1 MGGAIQIRDGPDKT
15 KLNCRFDPRR
25 PELAPTMIIYTLL
38 IEGESPS
45 QSPQE
50 TLSAPP
56 LDAADGACWAIE
68 NLVIS
73 DVHLQPLPPTGM
85 KVQRIFQVA
94 FAELAALRAF
104 HGSEGAR
111 AWRNRLSGEGLRCLP
126 MLMLRN
132 ETLPRPPVAEGSQYV
147 KRMGILQR
155 QSELSADAF
164 RRWWLE
170 VHGPV
175 AARLPGL
182 KGYFQNLTYDV
193 LGLESADS
201 RGPLRCDGFTEL
213 WFNDTAAMEQA
224 FPLRTNT
231 SVTRHANS
239 HIAAISTLIVRET
252 VLR

>member
-1 MGGAIQIRDGPDKT
+1 
-15 KLNCRFDPRR
+15 
-25 PELAPTMIIYTLL
+25 MIIYTLL

-45 QSPQE
+45 LSHQE
-50 TLSAPP
+50 ASSAPP
-56 LDAADGACWAIE
+56 LNAKDGVCWAIE
-68 NLVIS
+68 NLVLS

-85 KVQRIFQVA
+85 KVRRIFQLA

-104 HGSEGAR
+104 HGSAGAHT
-111 AWRNRLSGEGLRCLP
+111 WRNRLSSEGLRCLP

-132 ETLPRPPVAEGSQYV
+132 ETLPRPPVAAGSQFV

-155 QSELSADAF
+155 QSDLSADAF
-164 RRWWLE
+164 RRWWLD

-175 AARLPGL
+175 AAKLPGL

-193 LGLESADS
+193 FDQELPDS
-201 RGPLRCDGFTEL
+201 RASLRCDGFTEL
-213 WFNDTAAMEQA
+213 WFSDTAAMEHA

>member
-1 MGGAIQIRDGPDKT
+1 
-15 KLNCRFDPRR
+15 
-25 PELAPTMIIYTLL
+25 MIIYTLL

-45 QSPQE
+45 VSSQE
-50 TLSAPP
+50 ASLAP
-56 LDAADGACWAIE
+56 LLNAAAGACWAID
-68 NLVIS
+68 NLVVS

-85 KVQRIFQVA
+85 KVRRILQVA

-111 AWRNRLSGEGLRCLP
+111 AWRNRCSDEGLRCLP

-132 ETLPRPPVAEGSQYV
+132 ETLPRPPVASSSQFV

-155 QSELSADAF
+155 HADLSAEAF

-175 AARLPGL
+175 AAKLPGL
-182 KGYFQNLTYDV
+182 EGYFQNLTYDV
-193 LGLESADS
+193 LDEESAGS
-201 RGPLRCDGFTEL
+201 RGSLRCDGFTEL
-213 WFNDTAAMEQA
+213 WFADTAAMEQA

-252 VLR
+252 LLR